1 MDEVVLGRKDSWWHS
16 KIQKYSTNT
25 VQIQLERAGSHN
37 TQGIQY
43 KYGDGEYGKDTVQIR
58 YYSTNTIT
66 VQISDCD

>member
-43 KYGDGEYGKDTVQIR
+43 KYGDGEYGKD
-58 YYSTNTIT
+58 
-66 VQISDCD
+66 

>member
-1 MDEVVLGRKDSWWHS
+1 M
-16 KIQKYSTNT
+16 IQYKYKNT

-43 KYGDGEYGKDTVQIR
+43 KYGDGEYSKDTVQIR

-66 VQISDCD
+66 VQIGDIVTS

>member
-43 KYGDGEYGKDTVQIR
+43 KYGDSEYGKDTVQIR